1 MKTIRYIL
9 GALASVALVC
19 FVGCEKDPNE
29 THPDGLELSLS
40 YVSIPVAGGSVEVT
54 VDADD
59 AWAFVS
65 DSTVSSNK
73 TVALNSIPDWLTVT
87 PQSGSAGKTVVTFS
101 AGAAAYGRNQELK
114 IGSGAVF
121 QYIQVQQGVN
131 TPSPSTC
138 ADVIAG
144 ADGKQFQVTGTV
156 GAIANTTYGNWY
168 LSDDTG
174 EIYIYGT
181 LDANGG
187 EKNFSSLGIET
198 GDVVTVTGPK
208 STYGTTIELVNVTVL
223 SIKKSLIKMVNDS
236 VEAPYEGGT
245 VSATVAYKGSG
256 AYFTIPEDMAAW
268 VQFKSVDYIPGV
280 PSKLESSPADTCV
293 FTFNVLANDGA
304 EGREGVVTFTSA
316 NGSGSSE
323 GTFKIIQ
330 VGGIQDVSIA
340 EFNDAAVSSSNVYRI
355 TGIVTKVDNDK
366 YGNFHI
372 KDWSGETYV
381 YGLDDFASSGIDQ
394 YDIVTLTGK
403 RGVYRTTI
411 EMLDASLEKVIDV
424 TEVSVSD
431 FLTKEDSDDVYWR
444 VTGTVT
450 SIANATYGNLYIS
463 DGTSEV
469 YVYGCYPGWG
479 ATGDDRKNFL
489 ATAGIEVGDTLTMI
503 GYKTTYTNK
512 KTGVATIELAGGNY
526 VSHTKANAAE

>member
-1 MKTIRYIL
+1 MKPIRYIL
-9 GALASVALVC
+9 GTFAAVALACLA
-19 FVGCEKDPNE
+19 GCEKDPNE
-29 THPDGLELSLS
+29 THPDGLELSLT
-40 YVSIPVAGGSVEVT
+40 YVSIPVSGGSVEVT

-65 DSTVSSNK
+65 DSTVKSNQ
-73 TVALNSIPDWLTVT
+73 TVALNSIPDWLIVT

-101 AGAAAYGRNQELK
+101 AAAAAYGRNQELK
-114 IGSGAVF
+114 IGSGTVF

-181 LDANGG
+181 LDANGA

-223 SIKKSLIKMVNDS
+223 SIKKSLIKMVNAS
-236 VEAPYEGGT
+236 AEVPYEGGT

-256 AYFTIPEDMAAW
+256 AYFSIPDSVASW

-280 PSKLESSPADTCV
+280 ASKLESSPADTCV
-293 FTFNVLANDGA
+293 FTFTVQPNDGDG
-304 EGREGVVTFTSA
+304 GREGAVTFTSA
-316 NGSGSSE
+316 NGSSSSE
-323 GTFKIIQ
+323 GTFAITQ
-330 VGGIQDVSIA
+330 LGGIKEVSIA
-340 EFNDAAVSSSNVYRI
+340 DFNAAEVSNSNVYRI
-355 TGIVTKVDNDK
+355 TGIVIRVANSD
-366 YGNFHI
+366 YGRFYI
-372 KDWSGETYV
+372 RDWSGETYV
-381 YGLDDFASSGIDQ
+381 YGLDNFAASGIDQ
-394 YDIVTLTGK
+394 YDVVTVTGK
-403 RGVYRTTI
+403 RDQYRTTI

-424 TEVSVSD
+424 TEVSVTD
-431 FLTKEDSDDVYWR
+431 FLTKEDSKDVYYR
-444 VTGTVT
+444 VTGAVT

-469 YVYGCYPGWG
+469 FVYGCYPGWG
-479 ATGDDRKNFL
+479 ATGDARKGFL
-489 ATAGIEVGDTLTMI
+489 AVAGIEVGDTLTMI
-503 GYKTTYTNK
+503 GYKITYNN
-512 KTGVATIELAGGNY
+512 TIELMGGNY
-526 VSHTKANAAE
+526 VSHTKASTE